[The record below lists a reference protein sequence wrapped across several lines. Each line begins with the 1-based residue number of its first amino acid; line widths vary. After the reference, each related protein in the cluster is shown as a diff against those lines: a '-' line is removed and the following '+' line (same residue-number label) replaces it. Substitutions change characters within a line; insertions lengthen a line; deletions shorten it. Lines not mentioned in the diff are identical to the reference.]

1 MLCGYPP
8 FYGESDQEVLD
19 EAGGITMEVEA
30 NERDL
35 KLLKRRMALFVI
47 RSAKCFISKSV
58 ETLFS
63 SSPSPSQFFQVR
75 QGKVKFQAADW
86 KLGNATFLSFETP
99 LGCETRCFTLPT
111 LGPRTKEERVGRRQS
126 VVAWQW

>member
-1 MLCGYPP
+1 
-8 FYGESDQEVLD
+8 
-19 EAGGITMEVEA
+19 MEVEA

-35 KLLKRRMALFVI
+35 KLLKRRMALLVI

-86 KLGNATFLSFETP
+86 KLGNATFCHFQTP